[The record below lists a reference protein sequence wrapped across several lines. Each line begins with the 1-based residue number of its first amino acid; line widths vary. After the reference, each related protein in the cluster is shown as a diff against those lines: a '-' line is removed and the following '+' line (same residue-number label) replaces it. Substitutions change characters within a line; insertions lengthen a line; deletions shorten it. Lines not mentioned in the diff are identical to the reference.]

1 MAPSPTLTWSAI
13 PTCPASTTPRPSF
26 EDPETPTWATRIE
39 CSPTSTLWPIWT
51 RLSILVPRRTMVS
64 PKVAR
69 SIVVLAPISTS
80 SSMTTPPVCGIL
92 RWRAPSKANPK
103 PSAPMTAPGCTS
115 TRRPSRAPASSVTCG
130 PSTQPSPTSTSG
142 PTYVSAPTRAP
153 DPMRAPASITAS
165 GPTAAVASTRASPA
179 TTALASTPGSS
190 GRGGEQQEQIDHR
203 RLRRGHRQD
212 RRGQAGDVGT
222 GDGGARARGLGGRAV
237 AGVGEE
243 GHVVGPGALQRPHA
257 PHHPRGVTLEGGAQ
271 RLRELAESGLG
282 SRDPRQYFFLPPAS
296 RS

>member
-1 MAPSPTLTWSAI
+1 VLVLEVLGHAAEHAAVADLHARAERHAALEHGVVADLDATLQRHLGADHAEGADPHPGLEPRARIDDRRGMDRVTHRAPPS
-13 PTCPASTTPRPSF
+13 RPSF

-39 CSPTSTLWPIWT
+39 CSPTSTLCPIWT

-165 GPTAAVASTRASPA
+165 GPTAAVASTRASAA

-190 GRGGEQQEQIDHR
+190 GG
-203 RLRRGHRQD
+203 
-212 RRGQAGDVGT
+212 AGWN
-222 GDGGARARGLGGRAV
+222 
-237 AGVGEE
+237 
-243 GHVVGPGALQRPHA
+243 
-257 PHHPRGVTLEGGAQ
+257 
-271 RLRELAESGLG
+271 
-282 SRDPRQYFFLPPAS
+282 S